1 MEDLIFEIK
10 LELFSIGIIII
21 LDETIS
27 LLNVRVTN
35 IKINGEYEP
44 EQRISYKKVAKVVA
58 STTKNIKMSN
68 QKHH

>member
-21 LDETIS
+21 LDETVS
-27 LLNVRVTN
+27 LLSVKVTN

-44 EQRISYKKVAKVVA
+44 L
-58 STTKNIKMSN
+58 TKDII
-68 QKHH
+68 

>member
-21 LDETIS
+21 LDETVS
-27 LLNVRVTN
+27 LLSVKVTN

-44 EQRISYKKVAKVVA
+44 
-58 STTKNIKMSN
+58 
-68 QKHH
+68 